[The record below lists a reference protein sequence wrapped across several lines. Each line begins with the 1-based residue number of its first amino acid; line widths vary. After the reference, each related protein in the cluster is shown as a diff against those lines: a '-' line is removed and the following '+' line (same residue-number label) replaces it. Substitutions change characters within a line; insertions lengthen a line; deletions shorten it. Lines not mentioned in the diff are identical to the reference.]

1 MTYDNNDGP
10 IYSVLAGKPGTCCV
24 TCTTIDSYHDGTGTC
39 PAGFNSVMIFEGYY
53 RCERIVRTS
62 IGCMDNPGPTFSACT
77 ASGSPSQSTSYS
89 YSGSPC
95 P

>member
-1 MTYDNNDGP
+1 MSDNNDGP

-24 TCTTIDSYHDGTGTC
+24 RCTTIDSYEAVPNNC
-39 PAGFNSVMIFEGYY
+39 KVGFTSVMIFEGYY
-53 RCERIVRTS
+53 RCERIVYTS
-62 IGCMDNPGPTFSACT
+62 ISCAADPSSAFSACT
-77 ASGSPSQSTSYS
+77 ASGTGDQSTSYY